1 MNTIIIAAAGVPLSN
16 VIGARPAVKPFLVT
30 GVILLIIGIIGI
42 VRSIMLSGQGRR
54 RPRASDEHQSTPVY
68 AWDRAAQK
76 ASGQSAGS
84 APIDNTP
91 AQPAPTTGPVGISRR
106 LEVVCAVLMNIGG
119 GVGIFL
125 LIIALGNGT
134 IARPD
139 ISTRSLE
146 HEYGISIVKVAGA
159 GYADTISAE
168 PSHDTGTA
176 IVFKR
181 GGEQVN
187 GVIVVDDNRV
197 TVFAMTGSHGDLKE
211 LKPVTDR

>member
-1 MNTIIIAAAGVPLSN
+1 MNTIIIASTGVPLSN
-16 VIGARPAVKPFLVT
+16 VIGARSDITPYIVT
-30 GVILLIIGIIGI
+30 GVILLIIGIIG
-42 VRSIMLSGQGRR
+42 VARSIMLSDLG
-54 RPRASDEHQSTPVY
+54 ASDEHQSTPVY
-68 AWDRAAQK
+68 AWERAAQA
-76 ASGQSAGS
+76 ASGQSA
-84 APIDNTP
+84 PVDNTT

-119 GVGIFL
+119 AVGIFL
-125 LIIALGNGT
+125 LIVALDYGT

-159 GYADTISAE
+159 GYADTISWK

-181 GGEQVN
+181 GGERVN
-187 GVIVVDDNRV
+187 GMIVVDDNRV
-197 TVFAMTGSHGDLKE
+197 TVFAMTGSHGGLKE
-211 LKPVTDR
+211 LKPITGR

>member
-16 VIGARPAVKPFLVT
+16 VIEARPDITPYIVT

-42 VRSIMLSGQGRR
+42 VLSIQSRQ
-54 RPRASDEHQSTPVY
+54 RPRASGEHQSTPAY
-68 AWDRAAQK
+68 AWERAAQT
-76 ASGQSAGS
+76 ASGQPAGS
-84 APIDNTP
+84 APVDNTP

-119 GVGIFL
+119 ITGIVL
-125 LIIALGNGT
+125 LVIALANGL
-134 IARPD
+134 ARPD

-159 GYADTISAE
+159 GYADTISSK

-181 GGEQVN
+181 GGERVN
-187 GVIVVDDNRV
+187 GMIVVDDNRV

-211 LKPVTDR
+211 LKPVADR

>member
-30 GVILLIIGIIGI
+30 GVILLIIGIIGVARI
-42 VRSIMLSGQGRR
+42 IMLSGLGR
-54 RPRASDEHQSTPVY
+54 Q
-68 AWDRAAQK
+68 
-76 ASGQSAGS
+76 
-84 APIDNTP
+84 
-91 AQPAPTTGPVGISRR
+91 

-125 LIIALGNGT
+125 LIVALINGL
-134 IARPD
+134 ARPD

-159 GYADTISAE
+159 GYADTISSK

-187 GVIVVDDNRV
+187 GVIVVDDSRV

-211 LKPVTDR
+211 LKPVAGR

>member
-1 MNTIIIAAAGVPLSN
+1 MNTIIIASTGVPLSN
-16 VIGARPAVKPFLVT
+16 VIGARSDITPYIVT
-30 GVILLIIGIIGI
+30 GVILLIIGIIG
-42 VRSIMLSGQGRR
+42 VARSIRLSGLGRQ

-68 AWDRAAQK
+68 ARERAAQT
-76 ASGQSAGS
+76 ASGQSA
-84 APIDNTP
+84 PVDNTT

-106 LEVVCAVLMNIGG
+106 LEMVCAVLMNIGG
-119 GVGIFL
+119 AVGIFL
-125 LIIALGNGT
+125 LIVALDYGT
-134 IARPD
+134 IARSD

-159 GYADTISAE
+159 GYADTISSK
-168 PSHDTGTA
+168 PSRDTGTA

-211 LKPVTDR
+211 LKPVADR